1 MSAMDRIATDGYR
14 LPLIAAV
21 SLFGLGLAGASFY
34 GWLAFGSSIL
44 LTLGENGL
52 SWCF

>member
-1 MSAMDRIATDGYR
+1 MNSTIETYR

-21 SLFGLGLAGASFY
+21 SLLLLGFGGVAFY
-34 GWLAFGSSIL
+34 GWLRFGSSIL
-44 LTLGENGL
+44 LTLGETGL

>member
-1 MSAMDRIATDGYR
+1 MDRIATDGYR
-14 LPLIAAV
+14 LPLITAA
-21 SLFGLGLAGASFY
+21 SLLLFGLAGATFY
-34 GWLAFGSSIL
+34 GWLVFGSSIL

>member
-1 MSAMDRIATDGYR
+1 MDRTVEGSP
-14 LPLIAAV
+14 LPLITAV
-21 SLFGLGLAGASFY
+21 GLLLLGLGGVAFY
-34 GWLAFGSSIL
+34 GWLRFGSSIL

>member
-1 MSAMDRIATDGYR
+1 MDRIATDGYR
-14 LPLIAAV
+14 LPLIIAA
-21 SLFGLGLAGASFY
+21 SLSALGVGAATFY

-44 LTLGENGL
+44 LTLGETGL

>member
-1 MSAMDRIATDGYR
+1 MDRIATDGYR
-14 LPLIAAV
+14 LPLITAA
-21 SLFGLGLAGASFY
+21 SLLLFALAGATFY

>member
-1 MSAMDRIATDGYR
+1 MDRISSYGYR
-14 LPLIAAV
+14 LPLIAAA
-21 SLFGLGLAGASFY
+21 SLLLFGLAGVTFY

-52 SWCF
+52 SWCL

>member
-1 MSAMDRIATDGYR
+1 MDRIATDGYR
-14 LPLIAAV
+14 LPLITAV
-21 SLFGLGLAGASFY
+21 SLFVLGLAGATFY

-44 LTLGENGL
+44 LALSESGL